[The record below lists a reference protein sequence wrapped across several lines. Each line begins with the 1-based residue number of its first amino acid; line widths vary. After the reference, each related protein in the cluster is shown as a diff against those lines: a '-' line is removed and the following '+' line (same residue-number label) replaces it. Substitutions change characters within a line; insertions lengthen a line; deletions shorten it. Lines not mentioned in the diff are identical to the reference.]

1 MMVNTW
7 NIKIA
12 TKLARVTALEGV
24 TGKLDISIRQLSSE
38 IVGHKTKLAELTQH
52 IELKMKDINDQDRK
66 KQKTIDELEI
76 LITKISGEQRNAACK
91 GGVARNLIKD
101 MTTIQTNIDRIQK
114 AQLVEKSLFIQIST
128 FMKDSHTIE
137 AWEAGM
143 RLFSDK
149 LGDFMRK
156 LQEFEAKA
164 RDLWVAGAWDRNA
177 LTGFRS
183 SLQRQ
188 AQELKAAWGSRSHA
202 MLFTKLQTLDNA
214 LMKSVVAGG
223 GSKTSSLNSR
233 FKEKAADKAIITRLD
248 KNGNKITKL
257 RFEEL
262 GAFEGV
268 PMSQV
273 NRELVK

>member
-1 MMVNTW
+1 
-7 NIKIA
+7 
-12 TKLARVTALEGV
+12 
-24 TGKLDISIRQLSSE
+24 
-38 IVGHKTKLAELTQH
+38 
-52 IELKMKDINDQDRK
+52 
-66 KQKTIDELEI
+66 
-76 LITKISGEQRNAACK
+76 
-91 GGVARNLIKD
+91 

-128 FMKDSHTIE
+128 FMKDKQTIN

-177 LTGFRS
+177 LTSFRS

-223 GSKTSSLNSR
+223 SKTSSLDSR